1 MKNKFFY
8 ESFKLKD
15 INRPKKDE
23 PELIL
28 SLDIQ

>member
-1 MKNKFFY
+1 MNENKFFY

-15 INRPKKDE
+15 TKKDE

-28 SLDIQ
+28 SSDIR

>member
-1 MKNKFFY
+1 MNENKFFD

-15 INRPKKDE
+15 NSTKKDE

-28 SLDIQ
+28 SSNI